1 MKKRCSVDDLIA
13 QVLKYLADK
22 NYVFCPST
30 YPQCAGKTNSF
41 DTLLM
46 NKNKVYF
53 NVVFISFCT
62 SVLFNKIPIKI

>member
-13 QVLKYLADK
+13 QALKYLADK

-30 YPQCAGKTNSF
+30 YPQCADKKNLF

-62 SVLFNKIPIKI
+62 SVLYFF